1 MSTQINA
8 GTQLGTI
15 GVEEVLGEGGEP
27 NAPKRRSIE
36 ARRPSAKRVGTRAL
50 LNIAAAIVFVMSV
63 FPVYWMVN
71 MSFTPNAQIISR
83 DPSFFPWSFTIQNYI
98 TAWTREAAQ
107 GQTDFP
113 HALATSVTVTL
124 GVLVATLLFAFL
136 ASIAVAR
143 FHFKGRRAFIVSVL
157 IVQMIPGEAMMFTIY
172 GMIDDWRLINTLAGP
187 RHRLPRER
195 DPLHHLD
202 TARIR
207 GRRPGR
213 PRRSRHD
220 RWVHEVAGVLE
231 GHLPAAGPRP
241 RRHRASSPSSSR
253 GTSSRWLCC

>member
-15 GVEEVLGEGGEP
+15 GVDEVLGEGGEP

-113 HALATSVTVTL
+113 HALATI
-124 GVLVATLLFAFL
+124 GHRHA
-136 ASIAVAR
+136 
-143 FHFKGRRAFIVSVL
+143 RRARRDAAVRVPRL
-157 IVQMIPGEAMMFTIY
+157 DRRRALPLPG
-172 GMIDDWRLINTLAGP
+172 
-187 RHRLPRER
+187 
-195 DPLHHLD
+195 
-202 TARIR
+202 
-207 GRRPGR
+207 
-213 PRRSRHD
+213 
-220 RWVHEVAGVLE
+220 
-231 GHLPAAGPRP
+231 
-241 RRHRASSPSSSR
+241 SPCASSSR
-253 GTSSRWLCC
+253 CSSCR